1 MKSNR
6 YNKLHSLNYTTELEI
21 EVSALQSHDK
31 ALCCTH
37 LIISALFEL
46 AQKKQEEEIEPVAH
60 KALVKRRKIL
70 LSENDEGRKKQDKR
84 SQFYGTNIQL

>member
-37 LIISALFEL
+37 VIISALFEL
-46 AQKKQEEEIEPVAH
+46 AQKKQEEEIIRELSCTTN
-60 KALVKRRKIL
+60 ALNFPCN
-70 LSENDEGRKKQDKR
+70 ETE
-84 SQFYGTNIQL
+84 